1 MLNNHEIID
10 LQTDLNQAR
19 QAIGKIID
27 MSNTL
32 ANDSDFEDFQRL
44 AKQFPEL
51 DYENFRR
58 AIAEAM
64 RNAKRIIS
72 EGTSNWQVNISPI
85 PEVRSQLNLIQ
96 QALNAAKIDS
106 TPRLEAPKPVELTGP
121 EWLAQRFADFYNGGK
136 VAGNFA
142 PIWNRKVYTTG
153 VELKAIN
160 DALRAHPEFHEGA
173 QEIARR
179 ERANIFI
186 GSIYTAA
193 KVCGINTAKTWH
205 EPGQTFQDI
214 VKPNPNPSEPPI
226 RTSPERDALAERIRE
241 HNATNTTKMEF
252 DTETEYAR
260 AGALAAIHAYA
271 RLVLPQPEQPKPA
284 GLAGKI
290 VNIKTLEDIQ
300 P

>member
-121 EWLAQRFADFYNGGK
+121 EWLAQRFAEFYTGGNL
-136 VAGNFA
+136 AGNFA
-142 PIWNRKVYTTG
+142 PIWSKQVYGEGLPELTALNR
-153 VELKAIN
+153 ELGK
-160 DALRAHPEFHEGA
+160 HPNFHEGA
-173 QEIARR
+173 RDNARR
-179 ERANIFI
+179 ECTNIFI
-186 GSIYTAA
+186 GEIYRTA
-193 KVCGINTAKTWH
+193 KVDGINTAKTWH
-205 EPGQTFQDI
+205 EEGQTFHAQD
-214 VKPNPNPSEPPI
+214 
-226 RTSPERDALAERIRE
+226 ERDALAERIRE
-241 HNATNTTKMEF
+241 HNATSTTKFTF
-252 DTETEYAR
+252 DVSAEWHRAR
-260 AGALAAIHAYA
+260 SLAAIHAYA
-271 RLVLPQPEQPKPA
+271 RLVLSQPE
-284 GLAGKI
+284 
-290 VNIKTLEDIQ
+290 
-300 P
+300 